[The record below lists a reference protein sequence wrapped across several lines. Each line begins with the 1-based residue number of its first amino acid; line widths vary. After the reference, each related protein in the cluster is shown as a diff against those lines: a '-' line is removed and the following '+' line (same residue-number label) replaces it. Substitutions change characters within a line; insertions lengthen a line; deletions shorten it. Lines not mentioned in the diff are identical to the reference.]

1 METIS
6 HSRLA
11 RHLNAFAAIRKGCK
25 HYDVPLWQAVPAVL
39 WLYGAKQFSLKEIVG
54 YGLYVPSLRAQK
66 PVLISKHGSLAKLKA
81 LNPPGSAWRTSDKIE
96 FYKHCIESGL
106 PVPRLVAV
114 FSQGKLHDSSFATFE
129 AREDARQWLDDEL
142 PTDFVVKDAKG
153 AYARGFEVF
162 SRSGE
167 AIAHKGGNTFDLD
180 GFIDRVCSNP
190 SRGRVIQ
197 ERLFD
202 HPKLCALSGLQGLQ
216 TMRVNTLLSESSV
229 VEVLYYFV
237 KLVRQGHLTDNFA
250 MGTSGN
256 MIAFGDRDTGI
267 LKGAARLHPCGSG
280 LDVIETHPESDNVI
294 KGFEVPYWQEA
305 IDLAKRAHLSFP
317 EVKSLAWDIA
327 ISEDG
332 PRLLEANA
340 SWDPPPYFSD
350 IMTAENWRRIFA

>member
-1 METIS
+1 METTS
-6 HSRLA
+6 RSRLQ
-11 RHLNAFAAIRKGCK
+11 RHLNAFAAIRKGCQ
-25 HYDVPLWQAVPAVL
+25 HYGVPLWQAIPAAL

-66 PVLISKHGSLAKLKA
+66 PVMISKQGSLAKLKV

-96 FYKHCIESGL
+96 FYKHCIESDL
-106 PVPRLVAV
+106 PVPKLVAV
-114 FSQGKLHDSSFATFE
+114 FSHGKFRNSSFATFE
-129 AREDARQWLDDEL
+129 ARQDARDWLDDEL
-142 PTDFVVKDAKG
+142 PTDFVVKDARG
-153 AYARGFEVF
+153 AYASGFEVF
-162 SRSGE
+162 SRSRE
-167 AIAHKGGNTFDLD
+167 AISQEGGSTFDMD
-180 GFIDRVCSNP
+180 GFIDHVCANP

-202 HPKLCALSGLQGLQ
+202 HPRLRALSGLRGLQ
-216 TMRVNTLLSESSV
+216 TMRVNTLLSESGV

-250 MGTSGN
+250 MGASGN

-280 LDVIETHPESDNVI
+280 LDVIEAHPETGNVI
-294 KGFEVPYWQEA
+294 KGFEVPLWEET
-305 IDLAKRAHLSFP
+305 IELAKEAHLAFP

-327 ISEDG
+327 ITEDG

-340 SWDPPPYFSD
+340 SWDPPPYFPD
-350 IMTAENWRRIFA
+350 IMSAESWRRIFA